1 MESKKNKS
9 RKGKHRLNDRA
20 EDPKGG
26 AGKFKKPKNG
36 HNFKTNTSGEGK
48 KKFCLRHG
56 LNSTHVTD
64 ECKVLKA
71 EADKLK
77 RQHDAGSKES
87 RYNKSKEYKKH
98 SNEKDLNTFYEER
111 FKELEGELKK
121 QQKLSS
127 YLQKKLKAAPKED
140 KKDSDSESTSSEE

>member
-1 MESKKNKS
+1 M
-9 RKGKHRLNDRA
+9 
-20 EDPKGG
+20 
-26 AGKFKKPKNG
+26 
-36 HNFKTNTSGEGK
+36 
-48 KKFCLRHG
+48 
-56 LNSTHVTD
+56 TD

-98 SNEKDLNTFYEER
+98 SHEKDLNTFYEER

-127 YLQKKLKAAPKED
+127 YLQKKLKAAPKEY